1 MQLYCPACKTA
12 SHAAERCAKCGDRL
26 VAPSEL
32 SSLSRDQLFDPPDLI
47 EPTAVGRVIVG
58 TVAALGLYLS
68 FREMLLGS
76 LAAVDLTDVAPG
88 SLGNWALRAGAI
100 LVGALLA
107 GAGRANGTAA
117 GGMTGL
123 LCGVL
128 FLATDSLAGLKPTAV
143 EAGIVAG
150 VAAVAL
156 ALGRLGA
163 ITWPGVVPLPPSK
176 VRSRGSSL
184 IPLKD
189 DLDAPRPT
197 PLSWAKVGLGVA
209 VAVVGFVL
217 ADPVRLGLRA
227 LAGNGLFLGSPA
239 QIPLVDFV
247 FAGLALLT
255 GGLIAGGGS
264 GAGLRHGA
272 VMGLLAST
280 VLAALAL
287 LGKESVVLPLS
298 GLLEIVG
305 YASES
310 LRTATGLIVVVVGLT
325 TLGIVSGGFG
335 GLLLPRLAIKSRRRA
350 YQD

>member
-12 SHAAERCAKCGDRL
+12 AHAAERCAKCGDRL

-32 SSLSRDQLFDPPDLI
+32 TSLSRDQLSDPPDLI

-68 FREMLLGS
+68 LREMLLGS
-76 LAAVDLTDVAPG
+76 LAAVDVTDVVPG
-88 SLGNWALRAGAI
+88 SIGNWSVRAGAI

-123 LCGVL
+123 LCGIL

-163 ITWPGVVPLPPSK
+163 IVWPGVVPLPPSK
-176 VRSRGSSL
+176 VRSRGSSM

-189 DLDAPRPT
+189 DLDVPRPT

-217 ADPVRLGLRA
+217 ADSMRLGLRT

-247 FAGLALLT
+247 FGGLALMA

-272 VMGLLAST
+272 VMGGVTAA
-280 VLAALAL
+280 VLAVLAL

-310 LRTATGLIVVVVGLT
+310 LRTAIGVIVVVVALT
-325 TLGIVSGGFG
+325 ALGIVSGGFG
-335 GLLLPRLAIKSRRRA
+335 GLLLPRLAVKSRRRA